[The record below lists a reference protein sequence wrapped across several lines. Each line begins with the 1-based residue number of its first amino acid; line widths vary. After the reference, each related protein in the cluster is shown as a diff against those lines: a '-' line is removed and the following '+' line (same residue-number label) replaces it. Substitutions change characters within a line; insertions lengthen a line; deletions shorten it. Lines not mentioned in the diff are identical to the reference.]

1 MTYCQRSW
9 VGVSV
14 PSLGEIVNVNLS
26 KTVNRYHY
34 LLVYLFLEI
43 IRLVTVGMVKYG
55 TWGKIE
61 M

>member
-1 MTYCQRSW
+1 MTFCQRSW

-34 LLVYLFLEI
+34 LLVCLFLEI
-43 IRLVTVGMVKYG
+43 VRLVTVGMVKYG
-55 TWGKIE
+55 TWWKIE

>member
-34 LLVYLFLEI
+34 LLVCLFLGI